1 LRGTKQSVPYEH
13 EMKRLLGYE
22 KIPRKDDKIEYMNL
36 DEIKVF
42 CPATIAN
49 ISCGFD
55 VLGVALDAV
64 GDEMIV
70 RKTPEKGIRI
80 TKLEGQDLPMETL
93 QNVAGVAGLAF
104 LEASDYKGGFEIE
117 IYKKIKA
124 GSGIGSSAASSTG
137 AVWAMNQL
145 LGKPFSTSELVK
157 FAMEGERLAS
167 ERLAS
172 GVAHADNVAPAL
184 FGGFILVRSYDPL
197 DIIPIKS
204 PSELYATIIHPQI
217 EVKTSDSRKILKS
230 KILLADGI
238 KQWGN
243 VGGLIAGLYTED
255 YDLIGR
261 SLVDHIIEP
270 IRSILIPGFDH
281 VKSEA
286 LKAGALGCG
295 ISGSGPSIFALS
307 KGKRTAQKV
316 GNAMKEVYQNIG
328 VDYDVHVSKI
338 NSEGMKIIKK
348 RTGDG

>member
-1 LRGTKQSVPYEH
+1 
-13 EMKRLLGYE
+13 
-22 KIPRKDDKIEYMNL
+22 MNPT
-36 DEIKVF
+36 EIKIF

-70 RKTPEKGIRI
+70 RKTLEKGIRI

-145 LGKPFSTSELVK
+145 LGNPFSTLELVK
-157 FAMEGERLAS
+157 FAMEG

-184 FGGFILVRSYDPL
+184 FGGFTLVRSYEPL
-197 DIIPIKS
+197 DIISIKS

-217 EVKTSDSRKILKS
+217 EIKTSDSRKILKTTIS
-230 KILLADGI
+230 LADGI

-243 VGGLIAGLYTED
+243 VGGLVAGLFTDD
-255 YDLIGR
+255 YNLIGR
-261 SLVDHIIEP
+261 SLEDHIIEP
-270 IRSILIPGFDH
+270 IRSILIPKFDDI
-281 VKSEA
+281 KSKA
-286 LKAGALGCG
+286 IKAGALGCG

-307 KGKRTAQKV
+307 KGKENAKKV
-316 GNAMKEVYQNIG
+316 ADAMKNVYENTEI
-328 VDYDVHVSKI
+328 DFDIHVSKI
-338 NSEGMKIIKK
+338 NSEGVKII
-348 RTGDG
+348 